1 MNNKICNT
9 KTEVPTGIDLNEK
22 DYLTHLL
29 MMLKDCEKNMVTALT
44 EASNENL
51 FKEYKTMF
59 EETVTNQRKVYELMF
74 KKGWYTLEEAG
85 VTKIN
90 ALHKEL
96 SKEFTDLNQ

>member
-1 MNNKICNT
+1 MNSKICNI
-9 KTEVPTGIDLNEK
+9 KVEVPTGKELNEK

-29 MMLKDCEKNMVTALT
+29 MLLKDFEKNMTTALT

-51 FKEYKTMF
+51 FKELKNIF
-59 EETVTNQRKVYELMF
+59 EETVNYQRKAYELMF

-90 ALHKEL
+90 AMCKEL
-96 SKEFTDLNQ
+96 TKEFEDLNN